1 MDTEKIINYW
11 LESSKNDLNYAK
23 KAISFLELVKASGIS
38 VDSAFIF
45 GSYTKGKA
53 REDSDIDI
61 CLISSA
67 FSNIFE
73 DRLALMRL
81 RREIDFAIEPHPF
94 NPKDFIDENPLVW
107 EIKNTG
113 ERVL

>member
-1 MDTEKIINYW
+1 MDIDKII
-11 LESSKNDLNYAK
+11 E
-23 KAISFLELVKASGIS
+23 KAMSFLKLVKASGIPI
-38 VDSAFIF
+38 DFAFIF
-45 GSYTKGKA
+45 GSYVKGKA
-53 REDSDIDI
+53 REDSDIDL

-67 FSNIFE
+67 FSNILE
-73 DRLALMRL
+73 DRLKLMRL
-81 RREIDFAIEPHPF
+81 RREIDFTIEPHPF